1 MMQADAARKRL
12 YIRLH
17 DIYHKGD
24 PLAGDSGRGSALMC
38 ARVIKL
44 RLTTCYDASRRIY
57 NRCLTD
63 DVSS

>member
-12 YIRLH
+12 YMRLH
-17 DIYHKGD
+17 DIYHK
-24 PLAGDSGRGSALMC
+24 GDSGRGSALMC
-38 ARVIKL
+38 AQVIKL
-44 RLTTCYDASRRIY
+44 RLTTCYDTSRRIY